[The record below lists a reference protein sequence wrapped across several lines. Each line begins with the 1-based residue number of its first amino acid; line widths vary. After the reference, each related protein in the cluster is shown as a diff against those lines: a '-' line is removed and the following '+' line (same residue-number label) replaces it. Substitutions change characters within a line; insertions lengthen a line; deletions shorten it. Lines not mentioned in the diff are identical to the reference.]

1 MKIRIRAIHISTVCA
16 YLLAIGSWQ
25 DDYEIA
31 WTYSRLNAQR
41 VARRHGAAKSLF
53 GQYRGASRLSRDEA
67 SAKPALAATV
77 PKLGPTSLNVHTR
90 TNSLPTV
97 DSKLQRTPI

>member
-1 MKIRIRAIHISTVCA
+1 VKIRIRAIHISTVCDD
-16 YLLAIGSWQ
+16 LLAIGSWQ

-31 WTYSRLNAQR
+31 WTYSSLNLQR
-41 VARRHGAAKSLF
+41 VDRQRVTAKSPF

-77 PKLGPTSLNVHTR
+77 PRLSPTPLNAHTR
-90 TNSLPTV
+90 TN
-97 DSKLQRTPI
+97 